1 MSVNQ
6 KDIHELIVSQ
16 IGRNLAVIP
25 SNGGF
30 KVTLPFQDYMGEP
43 IEMLVVPSPDQVI
56 VEDLGHSA
64 GLLFSLG
71 LQSVE
76 NPAHQLIKNLSDSYR
91 IVMDYDSGV
100 LRQQL
105 SPDVFGS
112 QILEFIKVLIS
123 VQTVIPEL
131 QRRRREGRVGRRLAT
146 RLGEAVKQL
155 RLPVEV
161 QRQVDVEGKH
171 ETWQVDYKY
180 VRNHGPDT
188 VDVLILATD
197 LNVKEPR
204 KSAEHALT
212 LAVDV
217 LAIEDKRELRVVYD
231 VDGNGSSAAAQRAAM
246 LIDDYQRR
254 LRYRAYNFASL
265 EDKAWL
271 MAQIVQELSPLTR
284 E

>member
-1 MSVNQ
+1 MNQ

-43 IEMLVVPSPDQVI
+43 IEILVIPSPDQVI

-71 LQSVE
+71 LQSEE
-76 NPAHQLIKNLSDSYR
+76 NPAHQLIKNLSDSYH

-105 SPDVFGS
+105 SSNIFAS
-112 QILEFIKVLIS
+112 EILEFIKVLIS

-131 QRRRREGRVGRRLAT
+131 QRRRRERRVGRRLAA
-146 RLGEAVKQL
+146 RIGDVVKQL

-180 VRNHGPDT
+180 VHNHGPET

-197 LNVKEPR
+197 LGVKEPR
-204 KSAEHALT
+204 KSVEHALT

-231 VDGNGSSAAAQRAAM
+231 VDGNGSSTAAQRAAM

-254 LRYRAYNFASL
+254 VGYRAYNFANL
-265 EDKAWL
+265 EDKAQL
-271 MAQIVQELSPLTR
+271 MTQIVQELSPLTGK
-284 E
+284 

>member
-1 MSVNQ
+1 MNQ
-6 KDIHELIVSQ
+6 KDIHKLIVSQ
-16 IGRNLAVIP
+16 IGRNLAIIP

-43 IEMLVVPSPDQVI
+43 IEMLVVLSRDQVI

-71 LQSVE
+71 LQSEE

-91 IVMDYDSGV
+91 IVMDYDTGV

-112 QILEFIKVLIS
+112 EILEFIKVLIS

-131 QRRRREGRVGRRLAT
+131 QRRRREGRVGRRLVT

-155 RLPVEV
+155 RLPIKV
-161 QRQVDVEGKH
+161 QRQVNVEGKH

-180 VRNHGPDT
+180 VRNHGPEM
-188 VDVLILATD
+188 VNVLILATD

-217 LAIEDKRELRVVYD
+217 LAIKEKRELRVVYD
-231 VDGNGSSAAAQRAAM
+231 VDGNGSSAATQRAAM
-246 LIDDYQRR
+246 LIDDYQRQVG
-254 LRYRAYNFASL
+254 YRAYNFGSL
-265 EDKAWL
+265 EDKTQL
-271 MAQIVQELSPLTR
+271 IAQIVQELTPLIR

>member
-1 MSVNQ
+1 
-6 KDIHELIVSQ
+6 
-16 IGRNLAVIP
+16 
-25 SNGGF
+25 
-30 KVTLPFQDYMGEP
+30 
-43 IEMLVVPSPDQVI
+43 MLVVPSRDQVV

-71 LQSVE
+71 LQSEE
-76 NPAHQLIKNLSDSYR
+76 NPAHQLIKNLSDSYHV
-91 IVMDYDSGV
+91 VMDYDSGV

-131 QRRRREGRVGRRLAT
+131 QRRRREGRVGKRLAT
-146 RLGEAVKQL
+146 RLGQAVKQL

-161 QRQVDVEGKH
+161 QRQVNIEGKH

-180 VRNHGPDT
+180 VRNHGPET
-188 VDVLILATD
+188 VDVIILATD

-254 LRYRAYNFASL
+254 VGYRAYNFASL
-265 EDKAWL
+265 EDKTQL

>member
-1 MSVNQ
+1 MNQ

-16 IGRNLAVIP
+16 IGRNLTIIP
-25 SNGGF
+25 LNGGF
-30 KVTLPFQDYMGEP
+30 KVTLPFKDYMGEP
-43 IEMLVVPSPDQVI
+43 IEMLVVPNSDKVI

-71 LQSVE
+71 LQSEE
-76 NPAHQLIKNLSDSYR
+76 NAAHQLIKNLSYSYH

-112 QILEFIKVLIS
+112 QILDFIKVLIS

-131 QRRRREGRVGRRLAT
+131 QRRKREGRVGRRLAT
-146 RLGEAVKQL
+146 ILGEAVKQL

-161 QRQVDVEGKH
+161 QRQVTVEGKH

-180 VRNHGPDT
+180 MRNHGPEG
-188 VDVLILATD
+188 VDIIILATD

-217 LAIEDKRELRVVYD
+217 LAIEEKRELRIVYD
-231 VDGNGSSAAAQRAAM
+231 FDGNGSSAAAQRAAM
-246 LIDDYQRR
+246 LIADYQRQIG
-254 LRYRAYNFASL
+254 YRAYNFGSL
-265 EDKAWL
+265 EDKTQL
-271 MAQIVQELSPLTR
+271 MAQIVQELSPLIR

>member
-6 KDIHELIVSQ
+6 QDIYELIMSQ
-16 IGRNLAVIP
+16 IGRNLKVSP
-25 SNGGF
+25 LNGGF

-43 IEMLVVPSPDQVI
+43 IEMLVVSSLDQVML
-56 VEDLGHSA
+56 EDLGHSA
-64 GLLFSLG
+64 GILFSLG
-71 LQSVE
+71 LHSEE
-76 NPAHQLIKNLSDSYR
+76 NPAHQLIKNLSDSYH
-91 IVMDYDSGV
+91 IIMDYDSGV
-100 LRQQL
+100 LRQRV
-105 SPDVFGS
+105 SSNVDDS
-112 QILEFIKVLIS
+112 EILDFMKVLIS

-131 QRRRREGRVGRRLAT
+131 QRRRIERRVGRRLAT
-146 RLGEAVKQL
+146 RLGEVVKQL

-171 ETWQVDYKY
+171 ETWQVDYRY
-180 VRNHGPDT
+180 VRNHGPET
-188 VDVLILATD
+188 VDVLILAAD

-217 LAIEDKRELRVVYD
+217 LAFKDKRELRIVYD
-231 VDGNGSSAAAQRAAM
+231 IDGNGSSAAAQRAAM
-246 LIDDYQRR
+246 LIDDYQR
-254 LRYRAYNFASL
+254 LAGFRAYNFASL
-265 EDKAWL
+265 EDKAQL

>member
-1 MSVNQ
+1 MNQ
-6 KDIHELIVSQ
+6 EDIRKLILSQ
-16 IGRNLAVIP
+16 ISENLAVIP

-30 KVTLPFQDYMGEP
+30 KVTLPFQDYMGDP
-43 IEMLVVPSPDQVI
+43 IEMLVMPTADQVM

-71 LQSVE
+71 LQSEE
-76 NPAHQLIKNLSDSYR
+76 NPAHQLIKNLSDSYH

-112 QILEFIKVLIS
+112 GILEFIKVLIS

-131 QRRRREGRVGRRLAT
+131 QRRRRGGRVGRRLAT
-146 RLGEAVKQL
+146 RLGEVVKQL

-180 VRNHGPDT
+180 MRNHGPET
-188 VDVLILATD
+188 VDIFILATD

-204 KSAEHALT
+204 KSAEHTLT

-231 VDGNGSSAAAQRAAM
+231 IDGNGSSAAAQRAAM
-246 LIDDYQRR
+246 IIDDYQRR
-254 LRYRAYNFASL
+254 VGYRAYNFASL
-265 EDKAWL
+265 EDKAQL

>member
-1 MSVNQ
+1 MNQ

-43 IEMLVVPSPDQVI
+43 IEILVMPSPDQVI

-71 LQSVE
+71 LQSEE
-76 NPAHQLIKNLSDSYR
+76 NPAHQLMKNLSDSYH
-91 IVMDYDSGV
+91 IIMDYDSGV
-100 LRQQL
+100 LRRQL
-105 SPDVFGS
+105 SSNIFAS
-112 QILEFIKVLIS
+112 EILEFIKVLIS

-131 QRRRREGRVGRRLAT
+131 QRRRRERRVGRRLAA
-146 RLGEAVKQL
+146 RIGDVVKQL

-180 VRNHGPDT
+180 VHNHGAET

-197 LNVKEPR
+197 LGVKEPR
-204 KSAEHALT
+204 KSVEHALT

-254 LRYRAYNFASL
+254 VGYRAYNFANL
-265 EDKAWL
+265 EDKAQL
-271 MAQIVQELSPLTR
+271 MTQIVQELSPLTR
-284 E
+284 K